1 MNELV
6 RPGSDASIDG
16 HPLFLE
22 PSLDNTQLQD
32 AFRAFN
38 KLSLWN
44 RLAFGRRMVRTLC
57 RQLARE
63 IPPVASQILIRQA
76 VITAG
81 GIGPRPRPYSALLP
95 KPSADMPVLELLLR
109 RMKAAGVQDVFVA
122 ANHLKHPLKESF
134 ADGSQLGLRLY
145 YASED
150 KPLGSAGALS
160 SILHLLDETFFLTNE
175 ELLTTIDLGQMA
187 LTHFSERADASVG
200 VCERESGTDS
210 GLIEFDNN
218 KRLCAYE
225 EKPAKKHY
233 VSMGV
238 YILRRDALGDHLSD
252 GVYLDVRDL
261 LRKIQANNGSVFC
274 FQDPSIWLDIGRP
287 DDFVGDRD
295 AFFGQCVAPF

>member
-1 MNELV
+1 VNELV
-6 RPGSDASIDG
+6 RPWSEAAIDG
-16 HPLFLE
+16 QHLFRE
-22 PSLDNTQLQD
+22 PSSDNTQLQD

-57 RQLARE
+57 GQLARE
-63 IPPVASQILIRQA
+63 IPPVASQVLIRQA

-81 GIGPRPRPYSALLP
+81 GVGPRPYSALLP

-109 RMKAAGVQDVFVA
+109 RMKAAGVQDIFVA
-122 ANHLKHPLKESF
+122 ANHLRHPLKESF
-134 ADGSQLGLRLY
+134 GDGSQLGLRLY
-145 YASED
+145 YTSQD
-150 KPLGSAGALS
+150 RPLGSAGALS

-175 ELLTTIDLGQMA
+175 ELLTTIDLRQMA
-187 LTHFSERADASVG
+187 LTHVSERADASVG
-200 VCERESGTDS
+200 VCERESGTDF
-210 GLIEFDNN
+210 GLIEFDSN
-218 KRLCAYE
+218 KRLCAHE
-225 EKPAKKHY
+225 EKSAKKYY

-238 YILRRDALGDHLSD
+238 YILQRDALRDHVSD

-261 LRKIQANNGSVFC
+261 LRKIQANNGSVVC

-295 AFFGQCVAPF
+295 AFLGDA